1 MFDARSDYWQI
12 LFKEESWVLTMFST
26 VLGGT
31 ILQARHLESTALRR
45 YSTRD
50 SINYSETYRGQT
62 QDQHEERLTNLLE
75 RTRDRNLK
83 LNRDI
88 SKIRKLEVLY
98 IGHVLQ
104 AMELNQM
111 HRSLKQSLIYL
122 LPIMYLKWRHPYA
135 SCLRK
140 RSVELDRAPWTVT
153 QWHQENSHRN

>member
-1 MFDARSDYWQI
+1 M
-12 LFKEESWVLTMFST
+12 
-26 VLGGT
+26 
-31 ILQARHLESTALRR
+31 QARHLESTALRR

-122 LPIMYLKWRHPYA
+122 LPIMYLK
-135 SCLRK
+135 
-140 RSVELDRAPWTVT
+140 
-153 QWHQENSHRN
+153 